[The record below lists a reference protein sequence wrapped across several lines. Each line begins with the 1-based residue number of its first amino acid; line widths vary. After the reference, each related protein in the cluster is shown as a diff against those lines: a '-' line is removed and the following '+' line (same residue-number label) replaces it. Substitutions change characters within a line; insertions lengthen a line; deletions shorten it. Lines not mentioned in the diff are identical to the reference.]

1 MDLQFLICDLQF
13 GPMNEQQ
20 LVERTKQFAL
30 RVMSVVRALPTS
42 IEGRTIADQ
51 LMRSGTS
58 VRANYRAA
66 CKARSHAEFISKLG
80 TVEEEA
86 DEAASWLEL
95 LIDGGLFSSKRLQPL
110 LNEARELVAI
120 FAASRKTAARNTQ
133 LQIAN
138 RKLQIKRRSDK
149 RTNRPKNK

>member
-95 LIDGGLFSSKRLQPL
+95 LIDGGVVSPKRLQPL
-110 LNEARELVAI
+110 LNEANELVAI
-120 FAASRKTAARNTQ
+120 FAASRKTATGNTQ
-133 LQIAN
+133 SQIAN
-138 RKLQIKRRSDK
+138 RKLQIRR
-149 RTNRPKNK
+149 RPGTRRRE